1 MVDLMEEYLE
11 LKLRRFKKK
20 GWNGNGARLLSIASW
35 IVSSN
40 QDKVRRNFLDNK
52 TFVLLSILILV
63 YYLPTN
69 TLQLLVAAVLFTYH
83 SIEKLPITH
92 NLEDILETLDN
103 DKQKLLV
110 LQMVEHCEVKKLDYE
125 SLTELTKYIE
135 DAKNFN
141 SFHEIILK
149 FVDFETHYH
158 LV

>member
-1 MVDLMEEYLE
+1 MDYHNFHYYPE
-11 LKLRRFKKK
+11 LKVHDLLLVFV
-20 GWNGNGARLLSIASW
+20 NLLLSI
-35 IVSSN
+35 
-40 QDKVRRNFLDNK
+40 R
-52 TFVLLSILILV
+52 ILV

-149 FVDFETHYH
+149 YVDFETQYH